1 MEKSAGKGACH
12 GYGTAL
18 PQLCNTSGPICFIAM
33 ASHYEESLERDIGR
47 IRRTLTEMAKL
58 ATDALEACAG
68 ALVARNRQTAYTVIL
83 RDRRIDELEKELDRL
98 CLEFLIRQQPVARHL
113 RFAYTTIKVNLELE
127 RIGDY
132 AESIARQV
140 LKLSNIEVTPPLE
153 RFQQLA
159 TLSIPMVRDAVKAFV
174 TGDDNLARH
183 VISREEETDALRSA
197 INADLFQLRQEGKL
211 PQEALNPLMTI
222 ARRFERSADQA
233 ANIAEEVIY
242 MVTGEYQKHVGGQTW
257 RMVFIDEHNHC
268 RSQMAE
274 AIGASLNQPH
284 FIFASAGLE
293 PQPIDPGTTEFLK
306 SKGLD
311 ISRSKSRSVDQLP
324 SIDAA
329 QIIVALSPNAKR
341 AFPKPTK
348 AVCLD
353 WSIPDP
359 SLVKGDAETKRT
371 AYEQAY
377 QFLSQQISD
386 LCEAV
391 LGDKID

>member
-1 MEKSAGKGACH
+1 
-12 GYGTAL
+12 
-18 PQLCNTSGPICFIAM
+18 M

-47 IRRTLTEMAKL
+47 IRSTLSEMANL
-58 ATDALEACAG
+58 ATGALEACVG

-132 AESIARQV
+132 AESVARQI
-140 LKLSNIEVTPPLE
+140 LKLSNLNVAPPLE

-159 TLSIPMVRDAVKAFV
+159 ALAIPMVRDAVKAFV
-174 TGDDNLARH
+174 VGDETLARD

-197 INADLFQLRQEGKL
+197 INAELYQMRIEGKL
-211 PQEALNPLMTI
+211 PQEALNPLLTV

-233 ANIAEEVIY
+233 SNIAEGVIY
-242 MVTGEYQKHVGGQTW
+242 MVTGEYQKHLGGDTW

-274 AIGASLNQPH
+274 AIGNAMGQPH
-284 FIFASAGLE
+284 FVFSSAGLDARE
-293 PQPIDPGTTEFLK
+293 IDPGTVEYLQ
-306 SKGLD
+306 SKGID
-311 ISRSKSRSVDQLP
+311 HSRAKSRSVNQLP
-324 SIDAA
+324 NLEAA
-329 QIIVALSPNAKR
+329 QIIVALAPEAKR

-359 SLVKGDAETKRT
+359 SLASGDTEAKRA
-371 AYEQAY
+371 AYDKTY
-377 QFLSQQISD
+377 QFLTQQISD